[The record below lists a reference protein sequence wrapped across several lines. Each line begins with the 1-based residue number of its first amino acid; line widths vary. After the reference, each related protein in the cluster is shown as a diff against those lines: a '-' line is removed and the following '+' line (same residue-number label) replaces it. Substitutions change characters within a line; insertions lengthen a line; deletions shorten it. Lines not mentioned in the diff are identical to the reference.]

1 MDLTIDEARKMVAN
15 ADLWPQ
21 VRDYLVRGG
30 EFELFPAGVKSRLK
44 LVDSETLLKIDMWV
58 EALKNAQDWKGIV
71 EGDKVRELKSRYPG
85 VYPEVF
91 RYSAYF
97 SKFKTEKKRI
107 GMFINRLTNT
117 FFTTSFFCIYC
128 TKRVVAFVRFRLLP
142 FA

>member
-1 MDLTIDEARKMVAN
+1 MDVTIDEARKMVAN

-44 LVDSETLLKIDMWV
+44 LVDSETLSKIDMWV
-58 EALKNAQDWKGIV
+58 EALKNAPDWKGIV

-97 SKFKTEKKRI
+97 SKFKTIDPGNEDF
-107 GMFINRLTNT
+107 MM
-117 FFTTSFFCIYC
+117 
-128 TKRVVAFVRFRLLP
+128 LLLKLKFP
-142 FA
+142 EVYKLCFS

>member
-44 LVDSETLLKIDMWV
+44 LVDSETLSKIDMWV
-58 EALKNAQDWKGIV
+58 EALKNAPDWKGIV

-97 SKFKTEKKRI
+97 SKFKSIDPGNEDF
-107 GMFINRLTNT
+107 MM
-117 FFTTSFFCIYC
+117 
-128 TKRVVAFVRFRLLP
+128 LLLKLKFP
-142 FA
+142 EVYKLCFS

>member
-30 EFELFPAGVKSRLK
+30 EFEPFPAGVKSRLK

-58 EALKNAQDWKGIV
+58 EALKNAPAWKGIV

-97 SKFKTEKKRI
+97 SKFKTIDSGNEDF
-107 GMFINRLTNT
+107 MM
-117 FFTTSFFCIYC
+117 
-128 TKRVVAFVRFRLLP
+128 LLLKLKFP
-142 FA
+142 EVYKLCFS

>member
-1 MDLTIDEARKMVAN
+1 MDLTINEARKMVAN

-30 EFELFPAGVKSRLK
+30 EFEFFPAGVKSRLK

-58 EALKNAQDWKGIV
+58 EALKNAPDWKGIV

-97 SKFKTEKKRI
+97 SKFKTIDPGNEDF
-107 GMFINRLTNT
+107 MM
-117 FFTTSFFCIYC
+117 
-128 TKRVVAFVRFRLLP
+128 LLLKLKFP
-142 FA
+142 EVYKLCFS

>member
-44 LVDSETLLKIDMWV
+44 LVDSETLSKIDMWV
-58 EALKNAQDWKGIV
+58 EALKNAPDWKGIV

-97 SKFKTEKKRI
+97 SKFKTIDTGNEDF
-107 GMFINRLTNT
+107 MM
-117 FFTTSFFCIYC
+117 
-128 TKRVVAFVRFRLLP
+128 LLLKLKFP
-142 FA
+142 EVYKLCFS

>member
-58 EALKNAQDWKGIV
+58 EALKNAPAWKGIV

-85 VYPEVF
+85 VYPDVF

-97 SKFKTEKKRI
+97 SKFKTIDPGNEDF
-107 GMFINRLTNT
+107 MM
-117 FFTTSFFCIYC
+117 
-128 TKRVVAFVRFRLLP
+128 LLLKLKFP
-142 FA
+142 EVYKLCFS

>member
-21 VRDYLVRGG
+21 VRNYLVRGG

-58 EALKNAQDWKGIV
+58 EALKNAPDWKGIV

-97 SKFKTEKKRI
+97 SKFKTIDPGNEDF
-107 GMFINRLTNT
+107 MM
-117 FFTTSFFCIYC
+117 
-128 TKRVVAFVRFRLLP
+128 LLLKLKFP
-142 FA
+142 EVYKLCFS

>member
-58 EALKNAQDWKGIV
+58 EALKNAPDWKGIV

-97 SKFKTEKKRI
+97 SKFKTIDPGNEDFMK
-107 GMFINRLTNT
+107 
-117 FFTTSFFCIYC
+117 
-128 TKRVVAFVRFRLLP
+128 LLLKLKFP
-142 FA
+142 EVYKLCFS

>member
-58 EALKNAQDWKGIV
+58 EALKNAPDWTGIV

-97 SKFKTEKKRI
+97 SKFKTIDPGNEDF
-107 GMFINRLTNT
+107 MM
-117 FFTTSFFCIYC
+117 
-128 TKRVVAFVRFRLLP
+128 LLLKLKFP
-142 FA
+142 EVYKLCFS

>member
-44 LVDSETLLKIDMWV
+44 LVGSETLLKIDMWV
-58 EALKNAQDWKGIV
+58 EALKNAPDWKGVV

-97 SKFKTEKKRI
+97 SKFKTIDSGNEDF
-107 GMFINRLTNT
+107 MM
-117 FFTTSFFCIYC
+117 
-128 TKRVVAFVRFRLLP
+128 LLLKLKFP
-142 FA
+142 EVYKLCFS

>member
-1 MDLTIDEARKMVAN
+1 
-15 ADLWPQ
+15 LWPQ

-58 EALKNAQDWKGIV
+58 EALKNAPDWKGVV

-97 SKFKTEKKRI
+97 SKFKTIDSGNEDF
-107 GMFINRLTNT
+107 MM
-117 FFTTSFFCIYC
+117 
-128 TKRVVAFVRFRLLP
+128 LLLKLKFP
-142 FA
+142 EVYKLCFS

>member
-58 EALKNAQDWKGIV
+58 EALKNAPDWKGIV

-97 SKFKTEKKRI
+97 SKFKTIDPGNEDF
-107 GMFINRLTNT
+107 MM
-117 FFTTSFFCIYC
+117 
-128 TKRVVAFVRFRLLP
+128 LLLKLKFP
-142 FA
+142 EVYKLCFS

>member
-1 MDLTIDEARKMVAN
+1 MDITIDEARKMVAN

-30 EFELFPAGVKSRLK
+30 EFELFPEGVKSRLK
-44 LVDSETLLKIDMWV
+44 LVDSETLSKIDMWV
-58 EALKNAQDWKGIV
+58 EALKNAPEWKGVV

-97 SKFKTEKKRI
+97 SKFKKIDPDNEDF
-107 GMFINRLTNT
+107 MM
-117 FFTTSFFCIYC
+117 
-128 TKRVVAFVRFRLLP
+128 LLLKLKFP
-142 FA
+142 EVYKLCFS

>member
-58 EALKNAQDWKGIV
+58 EALKNAPDWKGVV

-97 SKFKTEKKRI
+97 SKFKTIDPGNEDF
-107 GMFINRLTNT
+107 MM
-117 FFTTSFFCIYC
+117 
-128 TKRVVAFVRFRLLP
+128 LLLKLK
-142 FA
+142 FQEVYKLCFS

>member
-58 EALKNAQDWKGIV
+58 EALKNAPDWKGIV

-97 SKFKTEKKRI
+97 SKFKTIDSGNEDF
-107 GMFINRLTNT
+107 MM
-117 FFTTSFFCIYC
+117 
-128 TKRVVAFVRFRLLP
+128 LLLKLKFP
-142 FA
+142 EVYKLCFS

>member
-58 EALKNAQDWKGIV
+58 EALKNAPDWKVIV

-97 SKFKTEKKRI
+97 SKFKTIDPGNEDF
-107 GMFINRLTNT
+107 MM
-117 FFTTSFFCIYC
+117 
-128 TKRVVAFVRFRLLP
+128 LLLKLKFP
-142 FA
+142 EVYKLCFS

>member
-58 EALKNAQDWKGIV
+58 EALKNAPDWKGVV

-97 SKFKTEKKRI
+97 SKFKTIDSSNEDF
-107 GMFINRLTNT
+107 MM
-117 FFTTSFFCIYC
+117 
-128 TKRVVAFVRFRLLP
+128 LLLKLKFP
-142 FA
+142 EVYKLCFS

>member
-58 EALKNAQDWKGIV
+58 EALKNAPDWKGIV

-85 VYPEVF
+85 VYLEVF

-97 SKFKTEKKRI
+97 SKFKTIDPGNEDF
-107 GMFINRLTNT
+107 MM
-117 FFTTSFFCIYC
+117 
-128 TKRVVAFVRFRLLP
+128 LLLKLKFP
-142 FA
+142 EVYKLCFS

>member
-44 LVDSETLLKIDMWV
+44 LVDSETLSKIDMWV
-58 EALKNAQDWKGIV
+58 EALKNAPDWKGIV

-97 SKFKTEKKRI
+97 SKFKTIDPGNEDFMK
-107 GMFINRLTNT
+107 
-117 FFTTSFFCIYC
+117 
-128 TKRVVAFVRFRLLP
+128 LLLKLKFP
-142 FA
+142 EVYKLCFS

>member
-1 MDLTIDEARKMVAN
+1 VDLTIDEARKMVAN

-58 EALKNAQDWKGIV
+58 EALKNAPDWKGIV

-97 SKFKTEKKRI
+97 SKFKAIDSDNEDF
-107 GMFINRLTNT
+107 MM
-117 FFTTSFFCIYC
+117 
-128 TKRVVAFVRFRLLP
+128 LLLKLKFP
-142 FA
+142 EVYKLCFS

>member
-58 EALKNAQDWKGIV
+58 AALKNAPAWKGIV

-97 SKFKTEKKRI
+97 SKFKTIDSGNEDF
-107 GMFINRLTNT
+107 MM
-117 FFTTSFFCIYC
+117 
-128 TKRVVAFVRFRLLP
+128 LLLKLKFP
-142 FA
+142 EVYKLCFS

>member
-58 EALKNAQDWKGIV
+58 EALKNAPDWKGVV

-97 SKFKTEKKRI
+97 SKFKTIDSGNEDF
-107 GMFINRLTNT
+107 MM
-117 FFTTSFFCIYC
+117 
-128 TKRVVAFVRFRLLP
+128 LLLKLKFP
-142 FA
+142 EVYKLCFS

>member
-1 MDLTIDEARKMVAN
+1 MDLTIDEARRMVAN

-30 EFELFPAGVKSRLK
+30 EFELFPACVKSRLK
-44 LVDSETLLKIDMWV
+44 LVDGETLSRIDMWV
-58 EALKNAQDWKGIV
+58 EALNSAPEWKGVV

-97 SKFKTEKKRI
+97 SKFKTLDRDNEEF
-107 GMFINRLTNT
+107 MM
-117 FFTTSFFCIYC
+117 
-128 TKRVVAFVRFRLLP
+128 LLLKLKFP
-142 FA
+142 EVYKLCFS

>member
-58 EALKNAQDWKGIV
+58 EALKNASEWKGIV

-97 SKFKTEKKRI
+97 SKFKTIDSGNEDF
-107 GMFINRLTNT
+107 MM
-117 FFTTSFFCIYC
+117 
-128 TKRVVAFVRFRLLP
+128 LLLKLKFP
-142 FA
+142 EVYKLCFS

>member
-15 ADLWPQ
+15 ADLWPL

-44 LVDSETLLKIDMWV
+44 LVDSETLSKIDMWV
-58 EALKNAQDWKGIV
+58 EALKNAPDWKGIV

-97 SKFKTEKKRI
+97 SKFKTIDPGNEDF
-107 GMFINRLTNT
+107 MM
-117 FFTTSFFCIYC
+117 
-128 TKRVVAFVRFRLLP
+128 LLLKLKFP
-142 FA
+142 EVYKLCFS

>member
-58 EALKNAQDWKGIV
+58 EALKNAPDWKGIV

-97 SKFKTEKKRI
+97 SKFKTIDPGNEDF
-107 GMFINRLTNT
+107 MM
-117 FFTTSFFCIYC
+117 
-128 TKRVVAFVRFRLLP
+128 LLLKLK
-142 FA
+142 FQEVYKLCFS

>member
-44 LVDSETLLKIDMWV
+44 LVDSETLSKIDMWV
-58 EALKNAQDWKGIV
+58 EALKNAPDWKGVV

-97 SKFKTEKKRI
+97 SKFKTIDSGNEDF
-107 GMFINRLTNT
+107 MM
-117 FFTTSFFCIYC
+117 
-128 TKRVVAFVRFRLLP
+128 LLLKLKFP
-142 FA
+142 EVYKLCFS

>member
-1 MDLTIDEARKMVAN
+1 VDLTIDEARKMVAN

-58 EALKNAQDWKGIV
+58 EALKNAPDWKGIV

-97 SKFKTEKKRI
+97 SKFKTIDSGNEDF
-107 GMFINRLTNT
+107 MM
-117 FFTTSFFCIYC
+117 
-128 TKRVVAFVRFRLLP
+128 LLLKLKFP
-142 FA
+142 EVYKLCFS

>member
-44 LVDSETLLKIDMWV
+44 LVDSETLSKIDMWV
-58 EALKNAQDWKGIV
+58 EALKNAPDWKGIV

-97 SKFKTEKKRI
+97 SKFKTIDPGNEDF
-107 GMFINRLTNT
+107 MM
-117 FFTTSFFCIYC
+117 
-128 TKRVVAFVRFRLLP
+128 LLLKLKFP
-142 FA
+142 EVYKLCFS

>member
-44 LVDSETLLKIDMWV
+44 LVDSETLLKINMWV
-58 EALKNAQDWKGIV
+58 EALKNAPDWKGIV

-97 SKFKTEKKRI
+97 SKFKTIDPGNEDF
-107 GMFINRLTNT
+107 MM
-117 FFTTSFFCIYC
+117 
-128 TKRVVAFVRFRLLP
+128 LLLKLKFP
-142 FA
+142 EVYKLCFS

>member
-15 ADLWPQ
+15 ADLWPL

-58 EALKNAQDWKGIV
+58 EALKNTQDWKGIV

-97 SKFKTEKKRI
+97 SKFKTIDSGNEDF
-107 GMFINRLTNT
+107 MM
-117 FFTTSFFCIYC
+117 
-128 TKRVVAFVRFRLLP
+128 LLLKLKFP
-142 FA
+142 EVYKLCFS

>member
-58 EALKNAQDWKGIV
+58 EALKKAPDWKGIV

-97 SKFKTEKKRI
+97 SKFKTIDPGNEDF
-107 GMFINRLTNT
+107 MM
-117 FFTTSFFCIYC
+117 
-128 TKRVVAFVRFRLLP
+128 LLLKLKFP
-142 FA
+142 EVYKLCFS

>member
-58 EALKNAQDWKGIV
+58 EALKNAPDWKGIV

-97 SKFKTEKKRI
+97 SKFKTIDPGNED
-107 GMFINRLTNT
+107 FLT
-117 FFTTSFFCIYC
+117 
-128 TKRVVAFVRFRLLP
+128 LLLKLKFP
-142 FA
+142 EVYKLCFS

>member
-58 EALKNAQDWKGIV
+58 EALKNAPDWKGIV
-71 EGDKVRELKSRYPG
+71 EGDKVRELKNRYPG

-97 SKFKTEKKRI
+97 SKFKTIDSGNEDF
-107 GMFINRLTNT
+107 MM
-117 FFTTSFFCIYC
+117 
-128 TKRVVAFVRFRLLP
+128 LLLKLKFP
-142 FA
+142 EVYKLCFS

>member
-21 VRDYLVRGG
+21 VCDYLVRGG

-58 EALKNAQDWKGIV
+58 EALKNAPDWKGVV

-97 SKFKTEKKRI
+97 SKFKTIDSGNEDF
-107 GMFINRLTNT
+107 MM
-117 FFTTSFFCIYC
+117 
-128 TKRVVAFVRFRLLP
+128 LLLKLKFP
-142 FA
+142 EVYKLCFS

>member
-44 LVDSETLLKIDMWV
+44 LVDSETLSKIDMWV
-58 EALKNAQDWKGIV
+58 EALKNAPDWKGIV

-97 SKFKTEKKRI
+97 SKFKTIDSGNEDF
-107 GMFINRLTNT
+107 MM
-117 FFTTSFFCIYC
+117 
-128 TKRVVAFVRFRLLP
+128 LLLKLKFP
-142 FA
+142 EVYKLCFS

>member
-1 MDLTIDEARKMVAN
+1 VDLTIDEARKMVAN

-58 EALKNAQDWKGIV
+58 EALKNAPDWKGIV

-97 SKFKTEKKRI
+97 SKFKTIDPGNEDF
-107 GMFINRLTNT
+107 MM
-117 FFTTSFFCIYC
+117 
-128 TKRVVAFVRFRLLP
+128 LLLKLKFP
-142 FA
+142 EVYKLCFS